1 MPTAYETL
9 HYRSGTSTDYKDLAS
24 PDENSIYFLS
34 DTCQVFVGSKEYTK
48 SALTLNTRPL
58 PEDEGEEG
66 RIYICLED
74 GSSFAYIGGRW
85 VTLYDPTVE
94 TVKRIN
100 SGECI
105 SCNPDPITFEGT
117 VSHAVPE
124 GAEEIVPDT
133 TPVKLNLGDTFNVRE
148 IQTDK
153 FGHVTG
159 LEEKSI
165 TLPSADQLTT
175 VFKFKGTVD
184 SVDLLPDAG
193 NIVGDVYY
201 VIQDSAEY
209 VYMESGWERL
219 GPIVDLSGLVPK
231 VPDLNGYIPVISED
245 GSLASAG
252 YTPESG
258 VTEGTYGGYVD
269 SEISIPSITVDKY
282 GRSTNI
288 SESKVSVANPMYVAD
303 CVHWIVEQYLS

>member
-1 MPTAYETL
+1 MY
-9 HYRSGTSTDYKDLAS
+9 
-24 PDENSIYFLS
+24 
-34 DTCQVFVGSKEYTK
+34 VGSNEYTK
-48 SALTLNTRPL
+48 SALTLESRPSL
-58 PEDEGEEG
+58 ETEGEEG

-74 GSSFAYIGGRW
+74 GSSYAYIGGRW
-85 VTLYDPTVE
+85 VVLYDPTVE
-94 TVKRIN
+94 TVKSI
-100 SGECI
+100 SAGECVT
-105 SCNPDPITFEGT
+105 CDPDPITYKGT
-117 VSHAVPE
+117 VSHSVPE
-124 GAEEIVPDT
+124 GAQEIAPDT
-133 TPVKLNLGDTFNVRE
+133 TPVKLNLGDTFNVKE

-184 SVDLLPDAG
+184 SVDLLPDTG

-231 VPDLNGYIPVISED
+231 VPDIAGYVACVSED
-245 GSLASAG
+245 GSLQSAG
-252 YTPESG
+252 YTPKSG
-258 VTEGTYGGYVD
+258 VTAGSYGNVHE
-269 SEISIPSITVDKY
+269 SELLIPCVSVDKY
-282 GRSTNI
+282 GRVTEAEQKS
-288 SESKVSVANPMYVAD
+288 VSFASDEFAAD
-303 CVHWIVEQYLS
+303 CVAWILEKYMS

>member
-1 MPTAYETL
+1 MPAIYESVHFRTC
-9 HYRSGTSTDYKDLAS
+9 TIDEYKS
-24 PDENSIYFLS
+24 IVPNENSIYFVS
-34 DTCQVFVGSKEYTK
+34 DTKQVYVGSNEYTK
-48 SALTLNTRPL
+48 SALTLESRPSL
-58 PEDEGEEG
+58 ETEGEEG

-74 GSSFAYIGGRW
+74 GSSYAYIGGRW
-85 VTLYDPTVE
+85 VVLYDPTVE
-94 TVKRIN
+94 TVKSI
-100 SGECI
+100 SAGECVT
-105 SCNPDPITFEGT
+105 CDPNPITFEGT

-124 GAEEIVPDT
+124 GAQEIAPDT
-133 TPVKLNLGDTFNVRE
+133 TPIKLNLGDTFNVKE

-184 SVDLLPDAG
+184 SVDLLPDTG

-231 VPDLNGYIPVISED
+231 VPDLAGYVACVSED
-245 GSLASAG
+245 GSLQSAG

-258 VTEGTYGGYVD
+258 VTAGSYGSVF
-269 SEISIPSITVDKY
+269 ENELSIPCLSVDKY
-282 GRSTNI
+282 GRVT
-288 SESKVSVANPMYVAD
+288 ESKQETVSLANENFAAD
-303 CVHWIVEQYLS
+303 CVAWILEKYMS